1 MAVLAP
7 PLTPAPRRDERPITS
22 PEVSVILRS
31 PGLLWLLPL
40 VLVVMGAIAWRG
52 TIPRAALLV
61 RTLLFASLVVA
72 LADPM
77 LPGTA
82 APPALLVLVDASA
95 SVPAERRDESWQAAL
110 AAADAHGRDQTTL
123 AAFGRN
129 VVVAAGDSLPEVDG
143 AASDIPAALRLA
155 RGLLPDDTGRI
166 LLISDG
172 ASTSPG
178 AETAAAELA
187 AAGITVD
194 VLQPT
199 EDERG
204 DARVA
209 EIGVPAGLREGQSF
223 RGEIVIAA
231 SAATTA
237 TLRLEQEGEEP
248 SSQRVTL
255 EAGRNVVSFA
265 GTAGRSGV
273 HRYVAQL
280 ELDDAHAENNRL
292 ERAVVVGPV
301 PRVLVVERTPDS
313 AAQLRDL
320 LEQGGVQSEARR
332 PDDLP
337 HRLSE
342 LERFDAVV
350 LQDVPAASLSLDQQA
365 ALREYVRALGR
376 GLLALGGANSYGLG
390 EYAGTPLEDV
400 LPVDMH
406 PPPRRERQNVTL
418 LLILDRSASMY
429 GSDPR
434 TSKLELAKGGAIAAT
449 QALVP
454 NDRLGMV
461 IFDTNTEWV
470 IPFTT
475 VGEGRSLSQIQDEIA
490 RIEFGGG
497 TDIYAALEEGLPAIS
512 AEAGGGPK
520 HVVLLTDGRSYANDR
535 GYERLIE
542 QARAAGV
549 TLSTIAI
556 GDDADTELLERLANQ
571 GAGRYHFA
579 ADPQE
584 LPQLTLKETEI
595 AREDPKVEAEI
606 QPRPQMV
613 GASAHPTLRGFVPR
627 RLPRLGGYV
636 ATTVKPT
643 ADLILAS
650 PEGDAI
656 LAGWQYGLGRAL
668 AWTSDSGER
677 WAGNWQSWN
686 EGASFWTQVLAYTF
700 PDPAIGPLQARVEP
714 GRAGAEVVAEAFD
727 AAGAPIDLADVAV
740 RLQEPA
746 GTEQTL
752 RLKQVA
758 PGRYA
763 ARLDA
768 PLAPGAY
775 RLSAA
780 LRKGEQRLEALA
792 AWSQAYPAEFAGT
805 LGGGELLQ
813 RVAEVTGGRT
823 MQTAE
828 EATTAL
834 VTPPARD
841 PRPLWPWLAGLAL
854 ALWPVEIAIRRGWLL
869 RLRAADPRGR
879 RGQPIWWR
887 RRLEIHGCDV
897 PRHTLVRLGWTLP
910 DRRRDLRRLLAQ
922 VKSRQGP

>member
-1 MAVLAP
+1 M
-7 PLTPAPRRDERPITS
+7 
-22 PEVSVILRS
+22 ILRS
-31 PGLLWLLPL
+31 PALLWLLPL
-40 VLVVMGAIAWRG
+40 VLVVIGMIAWRG
-52 TIPRAALLV
+52 TITRAALLI
-61 RTLLFASLVVA
+61 RALLLAALVVA
-72 LADPM
+72 LAEPM

-95 SVPAERRDESWQAAL
+95 SVPEEQRAESWQTAL
-110 AAADAHGRDQTTL
+110 SAAAAHGRDQTTL

-129 VVVAAGDSLPEVDG
+129 VVVAPGDSLPDVDG
-143 AASDIPAALRLA
+143 SASDIPGALRLA
-155 RGLLPDDTGRI
+155 RGLLPGGSGRV

-178 AETAAAELA
+178 AEIAAAELA
-187 AAGITVD
+187 AAGIAVE
-194 VLQPT
+194 VLQPV
-199 EDERG
+199 EDARG

-231 SAATTA
+231 SAPATA

-248 SSQRVTL
+248 SSQTVML
-255 EAGRNVVSFA
+255 EAGRNAVPFA

-280 ELDDAHAENNRL
+280 ELDDTHAENNRL

-301 PRVLVVERTPDS
+301 PRVLVVERAPDS
-313 AAQLRDL
+313 AARLRDL
-320 LEQGGVQSEARR
+320 LEQGGIQSEARR

-337 HRLSE
+337 HRLSD

-350 LQDVPAASLSLDQQA
+350 LQDVPATSLSLDQQA

-400 LPVDMH
+400 LPVDMR
-406 PPPRRERQNVTL
+406 PPPRRERQSVTL

-429 GSDPR
+429 GSDPE
-434 TSKLELAKGGAIAAT
+434 TSKLELAKGAAIAAT

-454 NDRLGMV
+454 NDRLGML
-461 IFDTNTEWV
+461 IFDTSTEWT

-497 TDIYAALEEGLPAIS
+497 TDIYTALEEGLPAIGD
-512 AEAGGGPK
+512 EARGGPK

-535 GYERLIE
+535 GYEQLIGA
-542 QARAAGV
+542 ARRAGV

-556 GDDADTELLERLANQ
+556 GDDADTELLERLADQ

-606 QPRPQMV
+606 QPRPEIS
-613 GASAHPTLRGFVPR
+613 GATAHPTLRGFVPR

-677 WAGNWQSWN
+677 WAGSWQSWN
-686 EGASFWTQVLAYTF
+686 EGASFWTQVLAHTF
-700 PDPAIGPLQARVEP
+700 PDPTVGPLQARVEP
-714 GRAGAEVVAEAFD
+714 GPSGAQVIAEAFD
-727 AAGAPIDLADVAV
+727 AAGAPLDLADVAV

-746 GTEQTL
+746 GTERTL

-758 PGRYA
+758 PGRYTTHM
-763 ARLDA
+763 DA
-768 PLAPGAY
+768 PLTPGAY

-780 LRKGEQRLEALA
+780 LQKDEQRLEALA
-792 AWSQAYPAEFAGT
+792 AWSEPYPAEFSGT
-805 LGGGELLQ
+805 AGGGELL
-813 RVAEVTGGRT
+813 RRLAEVTGGRT

-828 EATTAL
+828 EAATEL
-834 VTPPARD
+834 ITPPARD

-869 RLRAADPRGR
+869 RL
-879 RGQPIWWR
+879 
-887 RRLEIHGCDV
+887 HG
-897 PRHTLVRLGWTLP
+897 G
-910 DRRRDLRRLLAQ
+910 
-922 VKSRQGP
+922 